1 MELGSEGGEGED
13 LEERKRD
20 LIKMHHYVYVELS
33 SNKELISLLRRPEIC
48 NPRTVGMAVF
58 ADAGG
63 KWGYLNTDGTV
74 VIEPVY
80 DYAAVFTSGSL
91 ALVQKDGLCGAV
103 RPDGSTAVEIKYE
116 NIGMFMPYMEN

>member
-1 MELGSEGGEGED
+1 MAGIIDENGTII
-13 LEERKRD
+13 LEPSYPY
-20 LIKMHHYVYVELS
+20 IS
-33 SNKELISLLRRPEIC
+33 SYGDQ
-48 NPRTVGMAVF
+48 GMAVF

-91 ALVQKDGLCGAV
+91 ALVQKDGLCGAI

-116 NIGMFMPYMEN
+116 NIGMFMPYMED